1 MLLFNHM
8 KAIRLVFVIA
18 SVMYFFAMFFKIILE
33 GEEDFE
39 GHRVLTVCGQADGY
53 FSACFNGWQMKFWE
67 EMIKLNYFSFTT
79 LSTVGFGDFD
89 PKSNIERLYMSFG
102 MLLGVAIFSSI
113 LGNFIE
119 MFDKMKEVDKEYE
132 DGINLLR
139 FFDLFR
145 TFNYGEPM
153 PTEIKH

>member
-1 MLLFNHM
+1 
-8 KAIRLVFVIA
+8 
-18 SVMYFFAMFFKIILE
+18 
-33 GEEDFE
+33 
-39 GHRVLTVCGQADGY
+39 
-53 FSACFNGWQMKFWE
+53 MKFWE

-89 PKSNIERLYMSFG
+89 PKSNIERLYMSMG

-119 MFDKMKEVDKEYE
+119 MIDKIEEINNEYE
-132 DGINLLR
+132 DGTNLSR

-145 TFNYGEPM
+145 TFNYGQPM
-153 PTEIKH
+153 DANLKSSIENYFLYRWVNYSN

>member
-1 MLLFNHM
+1 MT
-8 KAIRLVFVIA
+8 FV
-18 SVMYFFAMFFKIILE
+18 V
-33 GEEDFE
+33 
-39 GHRVLTVCGQADGY
+39 
-53 FSACFNGWQMKFWE
+53 

-89 PKSNIERLYMSFG
+89 PKSNIERLYMSMG

-119 MFDKMKEVDKEYE
+119 MFDVIKESNKEYE
-132 DGINLLR
+132 DGNNLLR

-145 TFNYGEPM
+145 TFNYGQ
-153 PTEIKH
+153 